1 MHFALKKNNF
11 DKFQST
17 ELQAGPGTLLFR
29 YDRYNRSN
37 YFIMGHLAGKE
48 IYQHLGDKLDS
59 LPFRVS
65 KSKELYAI
73 LKSLYSADEAELVV
87 KMPFG
92 LSTAEQIGRATGI
105 EKIKLATMLESLCV
119 KGLVID
125 ICIKDKYHYIPSP
138 MVIGIFEFTMMRTGP
153 GLKSKEWA
161 ELFHDYIKT
170 GDGFKVNFGH
180 GEKISPMRALP
191 HENTIID
198 SDYTQVLDYEKAT
211 SIVNSHKKFAVGL
224 CSCRHEKMHL
234 GEKKC
239 NVPLETCITF
249 GSSTDFMIRRNL
261 SREVSRTE
269 ILESLARSK
278 ESGLVFSCDNVSKNV
293 SFLCQCCSCCCN
305 ILQGIS
311 QFGYPNII
319 VTSSFIAHVNEQSC
333 EGCGKCAK
341 ACPIGAITM
350 TDSHDQEKRKK
361 RIPDINEAIC
371 IGCGVCSLKCVKTG
385 SLKLV
390 KRRERVIHPE
400 TTFERV
406 ILQCLER
413 GTLQNQIFGNP
424 DKISLKMMKG
434 ILGGFLRL
442 SAVKRALISDGLRS
456 RFLDGI
462 KKAALKQGKGYGL

>member
-1 MHFALKKNNF
+1 
-11 DKFQST
+11 
-17 ELQAGPGTLLFR
+17 
-29 YDRYNRSN
+29 
-37 YFIMGHLAGKE
+37 MGHLAGKG

-65 KSKELYAI
+65 KNKELYAI
-73 LKSLYSADEAELVV
+73 LKSLYSADEADLVV

-92 LSTAEQIGRATGI
+92 LSTTDQIGKAACI
-105 EKIKLATMLESLCV
+105 EKARLISMLESLCT

-125 ICIKDKYHYIPSP
+125 IWIRGEYHYIPSP

-153 GLKSKEWA
+153 DLKTKEWA
-161 ELFHDYIKT
+161 ELFHNYIST
-170 GDGFKVNFGH
+170 GEGFKVNFGN

-198 SDYTQVLDYEKAT
+198 SDYTEVLDYEKAT
-211 SIVNSHKKFAVGL
+211 SIVNSHKKFAIGI

-239 NVPLETCITF
+239 DVPLETCITF
-249 GSSTDFMIRRNL
+249 GKSIDYMVRRNL
-261 SREVSRTE
+261 AREVSRTE

-278 ESGLVFSCDNVSKNV
+278 ETGLVFSCDNVSKNV

-311 QFGYPNII
+311 KFGYPNII
-319 VTSSFIAHVNEQSC
+319 VTSSFIAHVNALTC
-333 EGCGKCAK
+333 DGCGKCSK

-350 TDSHDQEKRKK
+350 TDSQYPEKSRKK
-361 RIPDINEAIC
+361 TPCINEAIC

-390 KRRERVIHPE
+390 KRKERVIHPE

-424 DKISLKMMKG
+424 EKISHKMMKG
-434 ILGGFLRL
+434 ILGAFLNL
-442 SAVKRALISDGLRS
+442 PPVKKALMSEGLRS
-456 RFLDGI
+456 HFLGGI
-462 KKAALKQGKGYGL
+462 KKAALRQGRDYGL

>member
-1 MHFALKKNNF
+1 
-11 DKFQST
+11 
-17 ELQAGPGTLLFR
+17 
-29 YDRYNRSN
+29 
-37 YFIMGHLAGKE
+37 MGHLSGKE

-65 KSKELYAI
+65 KNKEFYAI
-73 LKSLYSADEAELVV
+73 IKSLYSADEADLVV
-87 KMPFG
+87 KMPVG
-92 LSTAEQIGRATGI
+92 LSTTDQISKAAGI
-105 EKIKLATMLESLCV
+105 DKARLTSMLESLCI

-125 ICIKDKYHYIPSP
+125 IRIREEYYYIPSP

-153 GLKSKEWA
+153 DLKSKEWA
-161 ELFHDYIKT
+161 ELFHNYLNT
-170 GDGFKVNFGH
+170 GEAYKVNFGN

-198 SDYTQVLDYEKAT
+198 SEYTEVLDYEKAT
-211 SIVNSHKKFAVGL
+211 SVVNSHKKFAIGL
-224 CSCRHEKMHL
+224 CSCRHEKIHL

-239 NVPLETCITF
+239 DVPLETCITF
-249 GSSTDFMIRRNL
+249 GDGIDFMVRRNL
-261 SREVSRTE
+261 AREVSRTE

-278 ESGLVFSCDNVSKNV
+278 ESGLVFSCDNVSKKV

-311 QFGYPNII
+311 KFGYPNII
-319 VTSSFIAHVNEQSC
+319 VTSNYIAHVSELTC
-333 EGCGKCAK
+333 DGCGKCSK

-350 TDSHDQEKRKK
+350 EDSQYPEKRRKK
-361 RIPDINEAIC
+361 TPLINEAIC

-390 KRRERVIHPE
+390 KRKERVIHPE

-424 DKISLKMMKG
+424 GKISHKMMKG
-434 ILGGFLRL
+434 ILGGFLKL
-442 SAVKRALISDGLRS
+442 SPVKRALMSDGLRS
-456 RFLDGI
+456 HFLSGM
-462 KKAALKQGKGYGL
+462 KKAALRQGKDYGF